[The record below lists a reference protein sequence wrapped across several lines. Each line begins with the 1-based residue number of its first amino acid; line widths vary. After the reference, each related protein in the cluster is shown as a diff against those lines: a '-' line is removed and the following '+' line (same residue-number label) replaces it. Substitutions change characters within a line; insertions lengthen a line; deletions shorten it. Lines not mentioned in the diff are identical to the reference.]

1 MERPLSLAH
10 KALNY
15 SRMSPD
21 QGSLLLAAEGLKK
34 SYADTGKSVLNG
46 VDLQLKAGESLAILG
61 YSGEGKTTLLRLL
74 AGLLSPDRGSI
85 QFKGLPL
92 PGPNEKLVPGHE
104 EIRLVYQHFGLDH
117 SLNVGQNLRHRML
130 GFKPEVIEKRS
141 RRLLKWCMLDKL
153 ESQAIEL
160 LSGGEKQRLALARA
174 LADYPEL
181 LLLDEPFSS
190 IDIPLRLHFK
200 RGLAQFSKEDGFSMI
215 LVTHDYQDAF
225 QLADQIMVLHK
236 GKIIRTGTPRAIYEQ
251 PRHKV
256 VAELLG
262 AINLVKEGNSWIW
275 IKEERIQLKARGK
288 GWQGTIHAK
297 MYLGDFIQYRIKNPQ
312 GEELTVISKD
322 RDYESGRSVSL
333 EWPASA
339 IARLE
344 A

>member
-1 MERPLSLAH
+1 MKPE
-10 KALNY
+10 KE
-15 SRMSPD
+15 D
-21 QGSLLLAAEGLKK
+21 WLLDARGISKSFEASGKKVLK
-34 SYADTGKSVLNG
+34 G
-46 VDLQLKAGESLAILG
+46 VDIRLKHGESLAILG

-74 AGLLSPDRGSI
+74 AGLLSPDSGSI
-85 QFKGLPL
+85 HFKGNAL
-92 PGPNEKLVPGHE
+92 PGPDEKLVPGHE
-104 EIRLVYQHFGLDH
+104 DIRLVYQHFGLDH
-117 SLNVGQNLRHRML
+117 NLSVGQNLRHRML

-141 RRLLKWCMLDKL
+141 RRLLKWCLLDKL
-153 ESQAIEL
+153 ENQAIEL

-200 RGLAQFSKEDGFSMI
+200 RGLAQFAKEDGFSMI

-236 GKIIRTGTPRAIYEQ
+236 GKIIRSGTPREIYEQ
-251 PRHKV
+251 PGHKV

-262 AINLVKEGNSWIW
+262 AINLIKEGKDWMW

-288 GWQGTIHAK
+288 GWEGVIHSK
-297 MYLGDFIQYRIKNPQ
+297 MYLGDFIQYRVKNSR
-312 GEELTVISKD
+312 GEELTVMSKD
-322 RDYESGRSVSL
+322 RDYEPGRSVSL
-333 EWPASA
+333 EWPDHA